1 MFGMP
6 AVQTRTGEQI
16 VPSHDEEIYEISI
29 YAMNKRIRLHTIS
42 LHVVSVL
49 VTYTNF
55 R

>member
-1 MFGMP
+1 MFGMS

-16 VPSHDEEIYEISI
+16 VPSHDEEMYEISS
-29 YAMNKRIRLHTIS
+29 RLHTIS